1 MNIDR
6 VIVAQ
11 VDRSLVVGLASGE
24 RISWGEAVLDW
35 TPVRSA
41 EWLDGAYQL
50 ATRVL
55 APRLVGQWIG
65 EVDTWQEVLNSVVGQ
80 PRLKCAFDLAWW
92 QGRAAAKEKTLAEF
106 LGHAEREIESVPRI
120 AAHSDIDATL
130 TELGELF
137 AQGDSTVKL
146 EFTPQGD
153 PRLLQAVRQVFPYE
167 NISLAC
173 GGRFDPELHA
183 DWFYRLDDFML
194 PGIEQPFAADRIFDC
209 ARLAQSIHT
218 PVWLHES
225 ITRPDLIRP
234 ALEQAR
240 FGLTL
245 DLLTLGGLS
254 PAIAALD
261 IADEEGATVAL
272 SLAERG
278 VFGLLEEAT
287 LALASDPRLSGAV
300 DVPREVFAG
309 NSEAVIL
316 DEETLLTDAVRWCE
330 IV

>member
-11 VDRSLVVGLASGE
+11 VDRSLVVGLASEE
-24 RISWGEAVLDW
+24 RMGWGEAVFDW
-35 TPVRSA
+35 SPKESP
-41 EWLDGAYQL
+41 EWLAGAYHL

-55 APRLVGQWIG
+55 APQLVGQWIG
-65 EVDTWQEVLNSVVGQ
+65 EVETWQEILNTVVGQ
-80 PRLKCAFDLAWW
+80 SRLKCAFDLAWW

-106 LGHAEREIESVPRI
+106 LGHAEREVEWIPRI
-120 AAHSDIDATL
+120 AAQSDIDATL
-130 TELGELF
+130 AELGELF
-137 AQGDSTVKL
+137 AQGASTVKL
-146 EFTPQGD
+146 EYTPQGD

-167 NISLAC
+167 NIFLAC
-173 GGRFDPELHA
+173 RGSFDPELHA

-225 ITRPDLIRP
+225 ITRPDLIRS
-234 ALEQAR
+234 ALEQSR

-245 DLLTLGGLS
+245 DLLTLGGLT
-254 PAIAALD
+254 PALAALN
-261 IADEEGATVAL
+261 IADEEGATVAV

-278 VFGLLEEAT
+278 AFGLLEHAT
-287 LALASDPRLSGAV
+287 LTFASDQRISGAM
-300 DVPREVFAG
+300 DVPRTVFEEYRG
-309 NSEAVIL
+309 AVSL
-316 DEETLLTDAVRWCE
+316 DEQTLLKDAVRWCE